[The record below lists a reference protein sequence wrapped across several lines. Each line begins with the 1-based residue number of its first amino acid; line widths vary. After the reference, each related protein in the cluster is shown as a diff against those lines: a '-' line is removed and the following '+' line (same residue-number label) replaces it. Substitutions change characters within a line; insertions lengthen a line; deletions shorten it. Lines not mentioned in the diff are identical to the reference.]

1 MKKPTL
7 LIFIFCI
14 FYGSL
19 YSKEAWDSFKNETI
33 SKMSNIE
40 GWCGED
46 KARQMMD
53 IIQRYKCKN
62 CVEIGV
68 FSGKSLFPIA
78 RALQFNGNGVVFAID
93 AWNVTEATKG
103 FNKKNPN
110 YVWWNQINYKKTHQ
124 DTIRLI
130 IDNGL
135 DNQCHILKQSS
146 QQALNS
152 FSDKSIDF
160 IHFDGNHNEDIYF
173 EDVSNYFSK
182 VKNNGFIVL
191 NDPNWVT
198 SKLALVFLLERTE
211 LISTFSP
218 SATYFVF
225 RKNKIRLEAANEL
238 YNN

>member
-1 MKKPTL
+1 M
-7 LIFIFCI
+7 
-14 FYGSL
+14 
-19 YSKEAWDSFKNETI
+19 
-33 SKMSNIE
+33 
-40 GWCGED
+40 
-46 KARQMMD
+46 
-53 IIQRYKCKN
+53 
-62 CVEIGV
+62 
-68 FSGKSLFPIA
+68 
-78 RALQFNGNGVVFAID
+78 
-93 AWNVTEATKG
+93 
-103 FNKKNPN
+103 
-110 YVWWNQINYKKTHQ
+110 
-124 DTIRLI
+124 
-130 IDNGL
+130 

-225 RKNKIRLEAANEL
+225 RKNKSRLEAANEL
-238 YNN
+238 FSN